1 MRGACPPADIDM
13 APKFSVVIP
22 TYNQADYLKVALRSV
37 LDQTY
42 QDYEVIVVNNYSTDH
57 TLDVIRD
64 AGDPRVQVINFHNQG
79 VIGAGRNVGIRA
91 SRGTYVAFLDSDDT
105 WYPNKLERASEVIE
119 ADPVAG
125 LICHDQD
132 LVRDGRPAGAAQI
145 GPPVGFKGNMHDYL
159 LLRGNCVSTSAS
171 VVARRHLEEVGLFS
185 EDPAHITVEDYDLWL
200 KLSTVCR
207 FHFIP
212 EVLGAHNFHPSS
224 ASANVDGH
232 LHAALAVLDMHCGR
246 LHASGRSYPSR
257 AIRKRY
263 ANVYYVAARQVQ
275 RNSAA
280 GQSHSG
286 GAFRKALKYYLKTL
300 MTYPLHKKAYAGL
313 ALFFA
318 DLLLGPTRRKRISY
332 ALWGPSW
339 RWE

>member
-1 MRGACPPADIDM
+1 MIPT
-13 APKFSVVIP
+13 FSVVIP
-22 TYNQADYLKVALRSV
+22 TYNQADYLRVSLRSV

-64 AGDPRVQVINFHNQG
+64 AGDPRVQAINFANHG
-79 VIGAGRNVGIRA
+79 VIGASRNVGIGA
-91 SRGTYVAFLDSDDT
+91 SRGNYVAFLDSDDT
-105 WYPNKLERASEVIE
+105 WYPKKLEKVAKAIHWDAEV
-119 ADPVAG
+119 G
-125 LICHDQD
+125 LVCHNQTI
-132 LVRDGRPAGAAQI
+132 VRDGREVSRSRYGLPDGYT
-145 GPPVGFKGNMHDYL
+145 GTLHDYL
-159 LLRGNCVSTSAS
+159 LLVGNMLSTSAS
-171 VVARRHLEEVGLFS
+171 VVARRHLEEVGCFS
-185 EDPAHITVEDYDLWL
+185 EDPALITVEDYDLWL

-212 EVLGAHNFHPSS
+212 EVLGTHNFHPSS
-224 ASANVDGH
+224 ASANVDKH
-232 LHAALAVLDMHCGR
+232 LHAELAVLDMHCGR
-246 LHASGRSYPSR
+246 VDASGRSYPSR

-263 ANVYYVAARQVQ
+263 ANVYYGAARQVQ

-300 MTYPLHKKAYAGL
+300 MTYPLHQKAYAGL

-332 ALWGPSW
+332 AVWGPSW